1 MNRPMNAPAL
11 RRALAILGFLLSL
24 HPALAGEDAA
34 FKSGVF
40 DPPRMAPDFELQ
52 GSHGAPV
59 SLSQFRGKVV
69 ILEFGFTHCPG
80 VCPVTLANLARVF
93 EKLGAASAEVQLVF
107 VTVDPERDSPQRLR
121 EFLSFFNPAFV
132 GTTGTAQQLEAVRQ
146 AYGVTATRAPSANK
160 KLGYE
165 VHHSSSI
172 YLIDRAGK
180 LRLQT
185 PFGKPVD
192 DIVHDL
198 RLLLRP

>member
-1 MNRPMNAPAL
+1 MHISTTH
-11 RRALAILGFLLSL
+11 RALAILGFLLL
-24 HPALAGEDAA
+24 LPPALAGGDAE

-40 DPPRMAPDFELQ
+40 DPPRVAPDFELQ

-59 SLSQFRGKVV
+59 TLSQFRGKVV

-93 EKLGAASAEVQLVF
+93 EKLGPAAAEVQVVF
-107 VTVDPERDSPQRLR
+107 VTVDPERDSLQRLK
-121 EFLSFFNPAFV
+121 EFLAFFNPAFV
-132 GTTGTAQQLEAVRQ
+132 GVTGTAQQLEAVRQ
-146 AYGVTATRAPSANK
+146 SYGVTATRAPSANK

-165 VHHSSSI
+165 VHHSSSL

-185 PFGKPVD
+185 PFGKPAD

>member
-1 MNRPMNAPAL
+1 MNVSPA
-11 RRALAILGFLLSL
+11 RRALVVLGGLLL
-24 HPALAGEDAA
+24 LQPALAGEAA
-34 FKSGVF
+34 EFKSGVF
-40 DPPRMAPDFELQ
+40 DPPRMAPDFTLQ
-52 GSHGAPV
+52 GSNGAPV
-59 SLSQFRGKVV
+59 TLSQFRGKVV

-93 EKLGAASAEVQLVF
+93 EKLGLASAEVQVVF
-107 VTVDPERDSPQRLR
+107 VTVDPERDSLQRLQ
-121 EFLSFFNPAFV
+121 EFLKFFNPTFV
-132 GTTGTAQQLEAVRQ
+132 GATGTNPQLEAVRQ

>member
-1 MNRPMNAPAL
+1 MNVSTLHRM
-11 RRALAILGFLLSL
+11 LACLVFLLFL
-24 HPALAGEDAA
+24 QPALAGEDAE

-40 DPPRMAPDFELQ
+40 DPPRMAPDFVLQ

-59 SLSQFRGKVV
+59 SMSQYRGKVV

-93 EKLGAASAEVQLVF
+93 EKLGPASAEVQVVF
-107 VTVDPERDSPQRLR
+107 VTVDPDRDSLPRLK

-132 GTTGTAQQLEAVRQ
+132 GATGTAQQLEAVRQ

-172 YLIDRAGK
+172 FLIDRAGK

>member
-1 MNRPMNAPAL
+1 MKRPFDVSTL
-11 RRALAILGFLLSL
+11 RRALAVLGCLLL
-24 HPALAGEDAA
+24 LQPAQAGEDAE

-40 DPPRMAPDFELQ
+40 DPPRMAPDFTLQ
-52 GSHGAPV
+52 GSNGASV
-59 SLSQFRGKVV
+59 SLSQYRGKVV

-80 VCPVTLANLARVF
+80 VCPVTLSNLARVF
-93 EKLGAASAEVQLVF
+93 EKLGPASAEVQLVF
-107 VTVDPERDSPQRLR
+107 VTVDPERDSTQRLR
-121 EFLSFFNPAFV
+121 EFLNFFNPSFV
-132 GTTGTAQQLEAVRQ
+132 GATGTEQQLEAVRQ
-146 AYGVTATRAPSANK
+146 AYGVTATKAPSANK

-185 PFGKPVD
+185 PFGKPAE